1 MCRQQQKNTCYCW
14 PKMNMLCDSD
24 NNSNNNNNGGD
35 SSSKSSDSEWL
46 TRRSKK
52 KNATFYVYETKIYI
66 KRYMVCII
74 YRRKAN
80 SADCPLA
87 AHSYDFSLFLS
98 IFLQKSIF
106 TKHTFA
112 FPSLFFTISHSVIHI
127 LSLSLSSSWSLASHF
142 SLSRVHKR
150 TVAVCL
156 SVLWANF
163 NRIS

>member
-1 MCRQQQKNTCYCW
+1 
-14 PKMNMLCDSD
+14 MLCDSD

-112 FPSLFFTISHSVIHI
+112 IPSLFFTISHSVIHI
-127 LSLSLSSSWSLASHF
+127 LSLHLDPWPHIFPSLVFTSG
-142 SLSRVHKR
+142 RQ
-150 TVAVCL
+150 L
-156 SVLWANF
+156 SVF
-163 NRIS
+163 QFYEQISIEFLNAIVAKE